1 MKQRPTAFAAGR
13 FLFWSQAVT
22 DSEIL
27 IVVRKLE
34 QCEFT
39 PSEFHH
45 RDHLA
50 VCVAYLYAGDLE
62 TAMDRM
68 RSSLLRFTGHH
79 NVKGYHETITRFWM
93 RQVEQRLDR
102 RLCLGEAV
110 RRIQAELGDKGI
122 IFRYY
127 SKERLCSPEAK
138 QGWIEPDHSVGS
150 P

>member
-1 MKQRPTAFAAGR
+1 M
-13 FLFWSQAVT
+13 T

-27 IVVRKLE
+27 TVVRKLE
-34 QCEFT
+34 QCEFA

-68 RSSLLRFTGHH
+68 RSSLLRFTAHH

-93 RQVEQRLDR
+93 RLVEERLERQV
-102 RLCLGEAV
+102 CLGEAV
-110 RRIQAELGDKGI
+110 RQIQQELGDKGI
-122 IFRYY
+122 IYSYY
-127 SKERLCSPEAK
+127 SKERLDSLEAK
-138 QGWIEPDHSVGS
+138 QSWMEPDQRQ
-150 P
+150 PPL

>member
-1 MKQRPTAFAAGR
+1 M
-13 FLFWSQAVT
+13 T

-27 IVVRKLE
+27 TVVRKLE
-34 QCEFT
+34 QCEFA

-50 VCVAYLYAGDLE
+50 VCVAYLYAADMEG
-62 TAMDRM
+62 AMDRM
-68 RSSLLRFTGHH
+68 RSSLLRFTAHH

-102 RLCLGEAV
+102 EVCLQESV

-122 IFRYY
+122 IFQYY
-127 SKERLCSPEAK
+127 SKDLLSCQEAK
-138 QGWIEPDHSVGS
+138 QGWIEPDQVVDC

>member
-1 MKQRPTAFAAGR
+1 M
-13 FLFWSQAVT
+13 T

-27 IVVRKLE
+27 TVVRKLE
-34 QCEFT
+34 QCVFA

-68 RSSLLRFTGHH
+68 RASLLRFTAHH

-93 RQVEQRLDR
+93 RLVDQHLDR
-102 RLCLGEAV
+102 QLCLGEAV
-110 RRIQAELGDKGI
+110 GRIQAELGDKGLI
-122 IFRYY
+122 YSYY
-127 SKERLCSPEAK
+127 SKERLHSPEAK
-138 QGWIEPDHSVGS
+138 QSWMEPDQSGGCL
-150 P
+150 

>member
-1 MKQRPTAFAAGR
+1 
-13 FLFWSQAVT
+13 VT

-27 IVVRKLE
+27 AVVRKLE
-34 QCEFT
+34 QCVFA

-50 VCVAYLYAGDLE
+50 VCVVYLYGGDME

-68 RSSLLRFTGHH
+68 RSSLLRFTAHH

-93 RQVEQRLDR
+93 RLVEQRLDR
-102 RLCLGEAV
+102 QVCLAESVRQIQEAFP
-110 RRIQAELGDKGI
+110 DKNI

-127 SKERLCSPEAK
+127 TKDVLSSADAK
-138 QGWIEPDHSVGS
+138 QRWIEPDQCVGCF
-150 P
+150 

>member
-1 MKQRPTAFAAGR
+1 M
-13 FLFWSQAVT
+13 T

-27 IVVRKLE
+27 TVVRKLE
-34 QCEFT
+34 QCEFA

-68 RSSLLRFTGHH
+68 RSSLLRFTAHH

-93 RQVEQRLDR
+93 RLVERSLDR
-102 RLCLGEAV
+102 SLCLGDAV
-110 RRIQAELGDKGI
+110 RQIQEELGDKGI
-122 IFRYY
+122 IYSYY
-127 SKERLCSPEAK
+127 SKERLHSPEAK
-138 QGWIEPDHSVGS
+138 LSWMEPDQVAGRL
-150 P
+150 

>member
-1 MKQRPTAFAAGR
+1 
-13 FLFWSQAVT
+13 VT
-22 DSEIL
+22 DFEIL
-27 IVVRKLE
+27 TVVRKLE
-34 QCEFT
+34 QCEFA

-68 RSSLLRFTGHH
+68 RSSLLRFTAHH

-93 RQVEQRLDR
+93 RLVEGSLDR
-102 RLCLGEAV
+102 SLCLGEAV
-110 RRIQAELGDKGI
+110 RQIQEELGDKGI

-127 SKERLCSPEAK
+127 SKELLTSVEAK
-138 QGWIEPDHSVGS
+138 QRWIEPDQVVGC